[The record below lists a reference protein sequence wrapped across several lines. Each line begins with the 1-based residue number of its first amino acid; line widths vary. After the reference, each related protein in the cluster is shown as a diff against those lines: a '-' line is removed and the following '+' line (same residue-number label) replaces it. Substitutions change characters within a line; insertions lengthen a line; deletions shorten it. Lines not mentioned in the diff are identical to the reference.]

1 MHISHLSDM
10 GQLCTTFQ
18 KDLNNKII
26 GEKSWDFKGGD
37 TQNGTHGIHTYLAAM
52 IPQIASRLI
61 DETVS
66 SNGKIL
72 DPFCGGGTVLVEAI
86 KSNYSATGI
95 DINPLALIVSKA
107 KTTYIE
113 QDILFETYNEIYK
126 NAKNFKGERKKFPDK
141 YKVEYWFKDY
151 TFLPLTALINEIKKV
166 DDADIKTFFECVF
179 SGTVR
184 DVCLT
189 YRNEQ
194 RLRRLEPEY
203 YERFNP
209 DVFNTFEKRT
219 FNAIKRLKTLPK
231 DAKADIKLGS
241 VIDLPFE
248 DKEFTNI
255 ICSPP
260 YGDERNGVPYSQ
272 FSKNMLIWLDYRRE
286 DLLNL
291 KKLTLGGKN
300 QTEIE
305 FKSQYLENE
314 LQFLTKPQSRIE
326 AIAFYNDYYKSIKEM
341 IRVTSKYIS
350 IVVGNRTLQGRVL
363 DNGQTTIEFMENHGA
378 KLFNRYRRTL
388 PQKRLPKMGNNF
400 GAEINEEDILIFDVQ
415 N

>member
-1 MHISHLSDM
+1 M
-10 GQLCTTFQ
+10 GQLCTMLQ
-18 KDLNNKII
+18 KDLNGKIL
-26 GEKSWDFKGGD
+26 GENSWDFKGCD
-37 TQNGTHGIHTYLAAM
+37 TQIGTHGIHTYLAAM

-61 DETVS
+61 YETVPI
-66 SNGKIL
+66 NGRVL
-72 DPFCGGGTVLVEAI
+72 DPFCGGGTVLVESI
-86 KSNYSATGI
+86 KGNYSATGI

-107 KTTYIE
+107 KTTYLE
-113 QDILFETYNEIYK
+113 RDILIETYNEIYK
-126 NAKNFKGERKKFPDK
+126 NAKKFKGEKKKFPDK
-141 YKVEYWFKDY
+141 YKVDYWFKDY
-151 TFLPLTALINEIKKV
+151 TFLPLTALIHEIKKV
-166 DDADIKTFFECVF
+166 DDADIRTFFECVF

-209 DVFNTFEKRT
+209 DVFKTFEKRAS
-219 FNAIKRLKTLPK
+219 NAIKRVETLPK
-231 DAKADIKLGS
+231 GARADIKLGS

-248 DKEFTNI
+248 DNEFTNI

-314 LQFLTKPQSRIE
+314 LHFLTKPQSRAE
-326 AIAFYNDYYKSIKEM
+326 AIAFYNDYYKALKEM

-350 IVVGNRTLQGRVL
+350 IVIGNRTLQGRVL
-363 DNGQTTIEFMENHGA
+363 NNGQITIEFMENLGA
-378 KLFNRYRRTL
+378 KLYKNYSRTL
-388 PQKRLPKMGNNF
+388 PQKRLPKMGDNF
-400 GAEINEEDILIFDVQ
+400 GAEINEEDILIFDAEK
-415 N
+415 